1 VNNPHEIKTVK
12 CAHCGAVR
20 QETNHWFVILV
31 TKGRFR
37 CAPLLVPLTIGGT
50 GPRSKTGRTLRKAE
64 EPVCG
69 QQCAQKIFEKYLA
82 QERLNRPRRSLER
95 QPACGPVSHTAAL

>member
-1 VNNPHEIKTVK
+1 MNNPHEIKTVK

-20 QETNHWFVILV
+20 QEANHWFVIVV

-37 CAPLLVPLTIGGT
+37 CAPLLVPPTNGA

-82 QERLNRPRRSLER
+82 QEGLNRPRRSPER
-95 QPACGPVSHTAAL
+95 EPACGPVRHAAAL